1 MHWGVQGNRSL
12 AESSI
17 ATGYLEL
24 STYMLSS
31 KYTSPS
37 LSRLS
42 NPNTFYDETHSTF
55 AVFTLA
61 SA

>member
-1 MHWGVQGNRSL
+1 MLWGVQGNRNL

-17 ATGYLEL
+17 AIGCLEL

-37 LSRLS
+37 FLSQDYQTQTLS
-42 NPNTFYDETHSTF
+42 MMKHIPHSQF
-55 AVFTLA
+55 
-61 SA
+61 SR